1 MVSASTTALFLALAL
16 PAAAQSDDAT
26 WYDAFSPDP
35 LTMGIFVI
43 GCIWAFCF
51 VVLSI
56 WNFVD
61 LLMARGHRAPHALLL
76 PTIVFF
82 GWSNALYLARIV
94 INSSANFDFADSLPY
109 LTRPALR
116 FAGNLVGDWG
126 SVLFFL
132 AIIAVAW
139 NRETALGKTTEG
151 RTTAHHPALIALH
164 AVLAFLMFVLNT
176 AAEGYVMNLNVE
188 VYNGDFFTSVGG
200 EEKLQSHANT
210 ANNLFYAGQSF
221 IVLSFIDVLITS
233 IVLWRGWRAAGI
245 SDRVSNLLL
254 YAITPLYCLMSL
266 FTMIF
271 LIVFSPHGLPA
282 TTGLDGLEGADLADQ
297 LLPTLCAIV
306 ILFLMVLAGAKKSWW
321 GEDEFKYPAQAWAAQ
336 QPNSHYMA
344 NPEPQTGYY
353 TPPVQGAQT
362 YAPAAAPA
370 SAPTP
375 AEPVYES
382 AVGGYT
388 PSEPGHSAVGGTG
401 PYSQQR
407 GEKTGL
413 HLA

>member
-1 MVSASTTALFLALAL
+1 MVSACTTALFLALAL

-139 NRETALGKTTEG
+139 NRETALGKATEG
-151 RTTAHHPALIALH
+151 EDEGTPPCLDC
-164 AVLAFLMFVLNT
+164 
-176 AAEGYVMNLNVE
+176 AACRIGVPHE
-188 VYNGDFFTSVGG
+188 YNGDFFTSIAG
-200 EEKLQSHANT
+200 EEELQSHANT

-254 YAITPLYCLMSL
+254 YTIAPLYCLMSL

-282 TTGLDGLEGADLADQ
+282 TTGLTGLEGADLADQ

-344 NPEPQTGYY
+344 NPEPHTGYY
-353 TPPVQGAQT
+353 TPPVQGAQS

-370 SAPTP
+370 SGPTP

-401 PYSQQR
+401 PYSPHR